1 MTQRSIMPVYGNNIK
16 MEWKKNNDIPQNQFG
31 YELTTLNMRPPGF
44 VMETKLDTSL
54 LENKIERKP
63 NSNTYTLT
71 ANNKSKSLEFSVP
84 IETFGLVAAINI
96 LQSVSTP
103 KAITQKNTYPNR
115 DGFTAI
121 RSQPS
126 DSLFRIMMHRSD
138 NFYAEQI
145 LLMAGDE
152 LNKSLDEERTIS
164 TLLESELKYI
174 PQKPRWVDGSGLSRY
189 NLFSPKDMVYII
201 EKLINEFGVERVTNI
216 LPTGGAGTL
225 KNMFLAEK
233 GFIFA
238 KTGSMGNTYCL
249 SGLLKSA
256 KGKTLLF
263 SVMTNNF
270 SGKTADVKKPIEQF
284 LQYIRMN
291 Y

>member
-1 MTQRSIMPVYGNNIK
+1 
-16 MEWKKNNDIPQNQFG
+16 
-31 YELTTLNMRPPGF
+31 
-44 VMETKLDTSL
+44 
-54 LENKIERKP
+54 
-63 NSNTYTLT
+63 
-71 ANNKSKSLEFSVP
+71 
-84 IETFGLVAAINI
+84 
-96 LQSVSTP
+96 
-103 KAITQKNTYPNR
+103 
-115 DGFTAI
+115 
-121 RSQPS
+121 
-126 DSLFRIMMHRSD
+126 MMHRSD

-152 LNKSLDEERTIS
+152 LNTILDEERIIS
-164 TLLESELKYI
+164 TLLESELKDI

-201 EKLINEFGVERVTNI
+201 EKLINEFGMDRITNI

-225 KNMFLAEK
+225 KNMFHADK